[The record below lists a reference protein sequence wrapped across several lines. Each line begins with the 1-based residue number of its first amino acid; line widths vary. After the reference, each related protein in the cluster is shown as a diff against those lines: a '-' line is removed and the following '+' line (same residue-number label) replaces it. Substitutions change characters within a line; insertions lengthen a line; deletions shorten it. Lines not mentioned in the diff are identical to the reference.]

1 MTKTWKIVRTDRELE
16 LPGVDRRLRELGVE
30 LVLLA
35 GNASEQELT
44 QEIADADLL
53 LTCYAKITRKVIES
67 ASNLKAIVKYGVG
80 IDAIDIV
87 AASERCI
94 PVANVPAYAEE
105 TVAEGAFALMMAL
118 AKRFKLIH
126 HAMQTDGWVWPENRW
141 IANDL
146 AGKTLGLIGVG
157 RIGQSMA
164 RMAIAFRMRV
174 LGFDPY
180 VVDMPAERYTDLT
193 AMLEQ
198 CDFVSLHCV
207 LNDQTRKIL
216 GDKELRSMKQNAY
229 LVNVS
234 RGELIDEDALLCALR
249 ENRLAGAALDV
260 YTDEPLRKLEHRL
273 SDLYSMDNVLLWPH
287 MTFYTEEAMQRLESE
302 TIQRCFEAME
312 GRPLTI
318 ASGDPRLLAQT
329 MGVRFDSA

>member
-1 MTKTWKIVRTDRELE
+1 MTKAWKVVRTDRELE
-16 LPGVDRRLRELGVE
+16 LPGVDRRLRESGVE

-35 GNASEQELT
+35 GDVSEEELILA
-44 QEIADADLL
+44 IADADLL
-53 LTCYAKITRKVIES
+53 LTCYAKITRKVIEG

-80 IDAIDIV
+80 IDAIDID
-87 AASERCI
+87 AARERSI
-94 PVANVPAYAEE
+94 PVANVPGYAEE
-105 TVAEGAFALMMAL
+105 TVAEGAFVLMMAL

-157 RIGQSMA
+157 RIGRSMA
-164 RMAIAFRMRV
+164 RMASAFRMQV
-174 LGFDPY
+174 LGFDPH

-207 LNDQTRKIL
+207 LNEQTRKIL
-216 GDKELRSMKQNAY
+216 GDKELRCMKQTAY

-234 RGELIDEDALLCALR
+234 RGELIDEDALLCALC
-249 ENRLAGAALDV
+249 EKRLAGAALDV
-260 YTDEPLRKLEHRL
+260 YEDEPLRKLGHRL
-273 SDLYSMDNVLLWPH
+273 SDLYSMDNVILWPH
-287 MTFYTEEAMQRLESE
+287 LTFYTEEAMQRLEYE
-302 TIQRCFEAME
+302 TLQRCFEALE
-312 GRPLTI
+312 GRLLTI
-318 ASGDPRLLAQT
+318 TSGDPRLIAQT
-329 MGVRFDSA
+329 AGVRFDLA